1 VEVYYFTFTG
11 TSKKIAE
18 FIGKIFNI
26 KPKEIKSYKLPYLLW
41 LFLSFIP
48 YLSLKAI
55 FEPPTNDTV
64 ILCFP
69 KWTFNCPPVT
79 CFLKKIKCK
88 KLVLI
93 ISYKG
98 WGEKSYANLYK
109 KLISKDVKKVTVIL
123 IKERVWKEIE
133 KIIYKSD

>member
-98 WGEKSYANLYK
+98 WVPRFEKLFQLYPP
-109 KLISKDVKKVTVIL
+109 LFY
-123 IKERVWKEIE
+123 
-133 KIIYKSD
+133 IYLFLFALL